1 MSPHLISITILGD
14 YFNCHFWQFF
24 YYNNSRKGDTMQ
36 IAAAYIRVS
45 TDDQLEFSPDAQK
58 RAITEYAKRNNMLLD
73 EKYIFVDEGISG
85 RKAEKRPAFME
96 MICTA
101 KVKPKPFDIILVHKF
116 DRFARNREDSVVYKS
131 LLRKECGIKVISI
144 TEQLEDD
151 KFSII
156 LESMLEAMAEYY
168 SLNLSDEVKKGMFE
182 KARRGEHIGKAP
194 YGYDIKDRQLVVN
207 EYEFSVVQMMFDM
220 FVNKGYSYAAL
231 SKYLNQ
237 NGISTKRG
245 GKWRICTIKYILT
258 NHLYT
263 GLTRYNY
270 MSPNRYTVNPEK
282 EWILA
287 EGSHTAAIDEHTFQK
302 AQQKAIKQSE
312 FALKNT
318 KTTNIRTW
326 SQHLIC
332 CAECGNRLVLHSS
345 DNGKYFAYECI
356 SHSEGRCTQNRSWS
370 NRKLEK
376 LILETMKYDMQNP
389 HQMQIET
396 KTALPSNEISIIK
409 HSIDKIQ
416 QKKELIKKAYLAEI
430 DTLEEYKANK
440 IELQKEE
447 KELLKKLSLLEI
459 QQQSPHDIL
468 NPKRL
473 QMFYNTL
480 ISNTVS
486 IAEKHNTA
494 TEFIQKVLLD
504 LQNRT
509 IQIIYCI

>member
-1 MSPHLISITILGD
+1 
-14 YFNCHFWQFF
+14 
-24 YYNNSRKGDTMQ
+24 MQ
-36 IAAAYIRVS
+36 TAAAYIRVS

-58 RAITEYAKRNNMLLD
+58 RAIKEYVKRNNILLN
-73 EKYIFVDEGISG
+73 EKYIFIDEGISG

-101 KVKPKPFDIILVHKF
+101 KTKPKPFDMILVHKF

-168 SLNLSDEVKKGMFE
+168 SLNLSDEVKKGLFE

-194 YGYDIKDRQLVVN
+194 YGYDIKNKQLVIN
-207 EYEFSVVQMMFDM
+207 EYEFPVVKMIFDM
-220 FVNKGYSYAAL
+220 FVNRGYSYAAL

-237 NGISTKRG
+237 NKILTKRG
-245 GKWRICTIKYILT
+245 GKWRVCTIKYILT
-258 NHLYT
+258 NHIYT

-270 MSPNRYTVNPEK
+270 RSPDGYTVNSEK

-287 EGSHTAAIDEHTFQK
+287 EGSHTAAIDKDTFQK
-302 AQQKAIKQSE
+302 AQQKALKQSD

-318 KTTNIRTW
+318 KTTNIKVW

-332 CAECGNRLVLHSS
+332 CAECGSRLVLHSS
-345 DNGKYFAYECI
+345 DKGKYFAYECI
-356 SHSEGRCTQNRSWS
+356 SHSEGICSQNRYWS

-376 LILETMKYDMQNP
+376 LILETIKHDMQNS
-389 HQMQIET
+389 HKMKIERNIVI
-396 KTALPSNEISIIK
+396 PSNEIAVIK
-409 HSIDKIQ
+409 HNIDKIQ
-416 QKKELIKKAYLAEI
+416 QKKDLIKKAYLAEI
-430 DTLEEYKANK
+430 DTLEEYKLNK
-440 IELQKEE
+440 MELQKEE
-447 KELLKKLSLLEI
+447 TQLFYQISLLQK
-459 QQQSPHDIL
+459 QQQNPQDIL
-468 NPKRL
+468 NPQIL
-473 QMFYNTL
+473 QTFYNAL
-480 ISNTVS
+480 ISDTVS
-486 IAEKHNTA
+486 IEEKHNIA

-504 LQNRT
+504 LQNRS

>member
-1 MSPHLISITILGD
+1 
-14 YFNCHFWQFF
+14 
-24 YYNNSRKGDTMQ
+24 MQ
-36 IAAAYIRVS
+36 TAAAYIRVS

-58 RAITEYAKRNNMLLD
+58 RAIREYAKRNHLLLD
-73 EKYIFVDEGISG
+73 DKYIFTDEGISG

-101 KVKPKPFDIILVHKF
+101 KIKPKPFDVILVHKF

-194 YGYDIKDRQLVVN
+194 YGYDIKNGQLVIN

-220 FVNKGYSYAAL
+220 FVNKGYSYSSL

-237 NGISTKRG
+237 NNFVTKRG

-263 GLTRYNY
+263 GMTRYNY
-270 MSPNRYTVNPEK
+270 MSPDKYNINPEK
-282 EWILA
+282 DWILA
-287 EGSHTAAIDEHTFQK
+287 PGNHTPAVDEDTFKK
-302 AQQKAIKQSE
+302 AQEQAKKQCD
-312 FALKNT
+312 FAFKNT
-318 KTTNIRTW
+318 KANHIKTW
-326 SQHLIC
+326 SQHLVC
-332 CAECGNRLVLHSS
+332 CAECGSRLVLHSS
-345 DNGKYFAYECI
+345 DKGKYFAYECVPNR
-356 SHSEGRCTQNRSWS
+356 EGRCSQNRTWS

-376 LILETMKYDMQNP
+376 LILETIKQDMQNP
-389 HQMQIET
+389 HQIKIEKNIPIQT
-396 KTALPSNEISIIK
+396 NEISILK

-416 QKKELIKKAYLAEI
+416 QKKELIKRAYLAEI

-440 IELQKEE
+440 NELQKEE
-447 KELLKKLSLLEI
+447 AELLRQLSLLEK
-459 QQQSPHDIL
+459 QKQPPSL
-468 NPKRL
+468 TAEKL
-473 QMFYNTL
+473 QLFYNTL
-480 ISNTVS
+480 ISKTTS
-486 IAEKHNTA
+486 IEEKHHTA
-494 TEFIQKVLLD
+494 TEFIQRILLD

-509 IQIIYCI
+509 IQIVYCL